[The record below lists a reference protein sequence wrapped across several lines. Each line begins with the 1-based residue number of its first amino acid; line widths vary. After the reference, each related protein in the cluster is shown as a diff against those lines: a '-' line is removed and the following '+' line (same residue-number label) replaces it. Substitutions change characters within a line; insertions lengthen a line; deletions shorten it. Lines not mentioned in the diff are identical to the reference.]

1 MRKWVIVSI
10 AACVG
15 GLLSES
21 CLVSASTAAAWFS
34 VIDDYAINP
43 ILDPIPGNL
52 PYAAQKQPAI
62 SSHSFSRIGL
72 TEDSQ
77 SHYGAMDL
85 GMFIAHSE
93 SLVQTSQGKAA
104 AGSRIP
110 NYIATSNAGQVEI
123 VLNESVSA
131 QAGTMTFTDVG
142 QTQTTH
148 DRVFAFSYECTTNIP
163 SNMQAQI
170 TFYTGYWDWQDTAAT
185 LILAEKDGWANTLYN
200 TPEGTLPVLSKTYTA
215 GSLGYVNAEWN
226 FQMQQDR
233 SYSWFT
239 GMVVELTPIPEP
251 TGLVLLGLGGMA
263 LLRRKV
269 TSRQLI

>member
-52 PYAAQKQPAI
+52 PYAAQKQPAM
-62 SSHSFSRIGL
+62 SSHSLGRVGL
-72 TEDSQ
+72 TEDTE
-77 SHYGAMDL
+77 SHYGAMDM
-85 GMFIAHSE
+85 GMLIAHSE

-110 NYIATSNAGQVEI
+110 NYLATSNAGQVEI

-131 QAGTMTFTDVG
+131 EAYTMTFTDVG
-142 QTQTTH
+142 QTQTTQ
-148 DRVFAFSYECTTNIP
+148 DRVFAFSYECTANIP

-170 TFYTGYWDWQDTAAT
+170 TFYVGYWDWQDTAAT
-185 LILAEKDGWANTLYN
+185 LILAEKDGWTNTLFN

-215 GSLGYVNAEWN
+215 GSLGYANAEWN
-226 FQMQQDR
+226 LLNQQGH

-239 GMVVELTPIPEP
+239 AMSVELTPIPEP
-251 TGLVLLGLGGMA
+251 TGLAALGLGA
-263 LLRRKV
+263 LTLLRRKAK
-269 TSRQLI
+269 SCQLI

>member
-10 AACVG
+10 AVCVG

-21 CLVSASTAAAWFS
+21 CLVSASTASAWFS

-52 PYAAQKQPAI
+52 PYAAQKQPAM
-62 SSHSFSRIGL
+62 SSHSLGRVDL
-72 TEDSQ
+72 TEDAE
-77 SHYGAMDL
+77 SHYGDMDM

-104 AGSRIP
+104 AFSRIP
-110 NYIATSNAGQVEI
+110 NYIATSNAGQVDI

-131 QAGTMTFTDVG
+131 QASTMTFTDVW

-148 DRVFAFSYECTTNIP
+148 DRVFAFSYECTANIP

-170 TFYTGYWDWQDTAAT
+170 TFYTGYWDWQQTAAT
-185 LILAEKDGWANTLYN
+185 LILAEKDGWTNTLYN

-226 FQMQQDR
+226 LLNQQGH

-239 GMVVELTPIPEP
+239 AMAIELTPIPEP
-251 TGLVLLGLGGMA
+251 TGLAVLGLGGMA
-263 LLRRKV
+263 LLQRK
-269 TSRQLI
+269 TKSRKLI

>member
-10 AACVG
+10 AVCVCG
-15 GLLSES
+15 FMSES
-21 CLVSASTAAAWFS
+21 CLVCASTAAAWFS

-43 ILDPIPGNL
+43 VLDPIPGNL
-52 PYAAQKQPAI
+52 PYAAQKQPAM
-62 SSHSFSRIGL
+62 SSHSLGQVGL
-72 TEDSQ
+72 TEDAE
-77 SHYGAMDL
+77 SHYGVMDM

-131 QAGTMTFTDVG
+131 QASTMTFTDVR
-142 QTQTTH
+142 QIQTTH
-148 DRVFAFSYECTTNIP
+148 DRVFVLSYECTTAIP
-163 SNMQAQI
+163 SDMQAQI
-170 TFYTGYWDWQDTAAT
+170 TFYAGYWDWQDTAAT
-185 LILAEKDGWANTLYN
+185 LILAEKDGWTNTLYN
-200 TPEGTLPVLSKTYTA
+200 TPEGTLPVLSKIYTA

-251 TGLVLLGLGGMA
+251 TGLALLGLGGMA
-263 LLRRKV
+263 LIRRK
-269 TSRQLI
+269 TKSRQLI